1 MGKLSNYLMLVL
13 NNQTTMLTVDETEVD
28 CFDNKTL
35 EIRRNFLNIRTPPQ
49 TQYWFFSRCY
59 FSALNYVDL
68 GAHAV
73 TAALSKVP
81 KVKHEELVFGNV
93 GQNPARQL
101 VAL

>member
-1 MGKLSNYLMLVL
+1 
-13 NNQTTMLTVDETEVD
+13 MLTVDESEVD
-28 CFDNKTL
+28 CFDNKTMK
-35 EIRRNFLNIRTPPQ
+35 IRGDFLNIHTPPQ
-49 TQYWFFSRCY
+49 TQYWFFSRCS

-81 KVKHEELVFGNV
+81 KVKHEGFVFGNV

-101 VAL
+101 VVL